1 MDKANATEFYGLISG
16 SVASVFADAVNKKMN
31 NSMIVSVWNDIQEF
45 QKDVGSNA
53 QEKIKGLK
61 AILITDKAFDE
72 KADVKTKEFAF
83 HFMQSMFKQK
93 DLYGLHI
100 ILYTKDANLL
110 DALETRY
117 MDDPDSKYEGT
128 RILLATGDYKVSSI
142 QSVFNTPFTLLS
154 YDDKKK
160 REMEK
165 IIEEAHENEN
175 RRISNRGLMMLLG
188 KQQAL
193 QEQLDYTQRELL
205 VVNRKIIEYATSI
218 NDDNLDIIVD
228 DIQIDSTKDIRKQF
242 ETLR

>member
-1 MDKANATEFYGLISG
+1 MGKANVTEFYGLISG
-16 SVASVFADAVNKKMN
+16 SVSSTFADAVNKQMDN
-31 NSMIVSVWNDIQEF
+31 AMIVSVWNDIQEF
-45 QKDVGSNA
+45 QRDVGSNA
-53 QEKIKGLK
+53 QEQIKGLK
-61 AILITDKAFDE
+61 AILITDKAFDD
-72 KADVKTKEFAF
+72 KADVKTKDFAF

-93 DLYGLHI
+93 ELYGLHL
-100 ILYTKDANLL
+100 ILFTKDANLL
-110 DALETRY
+110 DSLEQRY

-128 RILLATGDYKVSSI
+128 RILLANGDYKVSTI
-142 QSVFNTPFTLLS
+142 KAVFNTPFTLLS

-165 IIEEAHENEN
+165 IVEEAHENEN

-193 QEQLDYTQRELL
+193 QEQLDYIQRELL
-205 VVNRKIIEYATSI
+205 VVNRKIIEYATAI

-228 DIQIDSTKDIRKQF
+228 DIQIDSTKDLRDQF